1 MDISD
6 YGFIITRHVNSEK
19 TNKYWNNCVRCIRR
33 FYPFRKIVIIDDNS
47 NQSFV
52 KADYDYRNVTII
64 QSEFPGR
71 GELLPYYYFLKYAF
85 FKNAVI
91 IHDSVF
97 FHKRIHFEKFDKI
110 KVLPLWHFPSD
121 KENVKNTLRIST
133 NLKNNNRIQSLLNK
147 TDENVLSMNINKQH
161 WRGVFG
167 VQSYI
172 NLDFLKYLDMK
183 YSITNMIKSVSCR
196 ADRCCLERIFG
207 CLFCTE
213 YNKLNKI
220 KSLFGSIF
228 KYQNW
233 GYSYESYEQDISNNR
248 LPKYIVKVW
257 TGR

>member
-1 MDISD
+1 MDVSD

-47 NQSFV
+47 NQGFV
-52 KADYDYRNVTII
+52 KADYDYKNIEII
-64 QSEFPGR
+64 QSEYNGR
-71 GELLPYYYFLKYAF
+71 GELLPYYYFLQRAF

-97 FHKRIHFEKFDKI
+97 FHKRIHFERFNKL
-110 KVLPLWHFPSD
+110 KVLPLWHFTSD
-121 KENVKNTLRIST
+121 KENVQNTLRISR
-133 NLKNNNRIQSLLNK
+133 NLKSNYYLQKLLNQSEDPLIK
-147 TDENVLSMNINKQH
+147 MELRPQK

-172 NLDFLKYLDMK
+172 NYDFLKYLDIK
-183 YSITNMIKSVSCR
+183 YGITNLINVVSCR

-207 CLFCTE
+207 CLFSIE
-213 YNKLNKI
+213 YKPLTKI
-220 KSLFGSIF
+220 KSLLGSIST
-228 KYQNW
+228 YQQW
-233 GYSYESYEQDISNNR
+233 GYSYETYEEDISKKR
-248 LPKYIVKVW
+248 LPKYVIKVW

>member
-1 MDISD
+1 MDIND

-33 FYPFRKIVIIDDNS
+33 LYPFRKIVIIDDNS
-47 NQSFV
+47 NQVFV
-52 KADYDYRNVTII
+52 NADYDYKNVVII
-64 QSEFPGR
+64 KSEFPGR

-110 KVLPLWHFPSD
+110 KVLPLWHFPAD
-121 KENVKNTLRIST
+121 KENVQNTIRIST
-133 NLKNNNRIQSLLNK
+133 NLKNNYNIQTQLNK
-147 TDENVLSMNINKQH
+147 TDEMVINMNINKQN

-183 YSITNMIKSVSCR
+183 YSITNMIKAVSCR

-228 KYQNW
+228 KYQTW

-248 LPKYIVKVW
+248 LPKYVVKVW